1 MIVKTLM
8 KINTVNSLVR
18 FRIKSFHMSSIIKN
32 KGRYIMLH
40 YIMKMK
46 TFIMGN
52 LFLGLRDA
60 YHIRHPIYKKI
71 FLSSAELF
79 LRFS

>member
-1 MIVKTLM
+1 
-8 KINTVNSLVR
+8 
-18 FRIKSFHMSSIIKN
+18 
-32 KGRYIMLH
+32 MLH

-60 YHIRHPIYKKI
+60 HHIRHPIYKKI
-71 FLSSAELF
+71 FCSVLDFSYVFRDFNTKTL
-79 LRFS
+79 LRLC